1 MLMKKTLLSRR
12 GVAIEMAVGVMLIM
26 LAVSIILL
34 SLATIKVD
42 RQNDDLADL
51 NTKVTL
57 DEIGE
62 YVCEE
67 VCKKT
72 DTFNEEPQI
81 IKYNGEETV
90 YSATKTI
97 DTETKNIT
105 LVITEDDAVALTIV
119 LTESGRII
127 SWK

>member
-12 GVAIEMAVGVMLIM
+12 GVAIEMAIGVMLIM

-97 DTETKNIT
+97 DTENNIT

>member
-12 GVAIEMAVGVMLIM
+12 GVAIEMAIGVMLIM

-51 NTKVTL
+51 NTRVTL

-62 YVCEE
+62 YVCENRNSYDE
-67 VCKKT
+67 GILT
-72 DTFNEEPQI
+72 PIEID
-81 IKYNGEETV
+81 GEETV

-97 DTETKNIT
+97 DTENNIT
-105 LVITEDDAVALTIV
+105 LVTRFINEYNLEKFILLT
-119 LTESGRII
+119 R
-127 SWK
+127 

>member
-12 GVAIEMAVGVMLIM
+12 GVAIEMAIGVMLIM

-34 SLATIKVD
+34 SLVTIKVD

-62 YVCEE
+62 YVCENRNSYDE
-67 VCKKT
+67 GILTPIEIDGK
-72 DTFNEEPQI
+72 DTGYSVTKSPAASSTNINLI
-81 IKYNGEETV
+81 ITENGENATV
-90 YSATKTI
+90 LDI
-97 DTETKNIT
+97 W
-105 LVITEDDAVALTIV
+105 LDAD
-119 LTESGRII
+119 GNII

>member
-51 NTKVTL
+51 NTRVTL

-62 YVCEE
+62 YVCENRNSYDE
-67 VCKKT
+67 GILT
-72 DTFNEEPQI
+72 PIEID
-81 IKYNGEETV
+81 GEETV

-97 DTETKNIT
+97 DTENNIT
-105 LVITEDDAVALTIV
+105 LVITEDDAVVLTIV
-119 LTESGRII
+119 LTESGNII

>member
-1 MLMKKTLLSRR
+1 MKKTLLSRR

-51 NTKVTL
+51 NTRVTL

-62 YVCEE
+62 YVCENRNSYDE
-67 VCKKT
+67 GILT
-72 DTFNEEPQI
+72 PIEID
-81 IKYNGEETV
+81 GEETV

-97 DTETKNIT
+97 DTENNIT
-105 LVITEDDAVALTIV
+105 LVITEDDAVVLTIV
-119 LTESGRII
+119 LTESGNII